1 MRGTMTTVSEIK
13 VTRTKASRLS
23 QVDFDNL
30 PFGKV
35 FSDHMLV
42 ADFRKGEW
50 QPGEI
55 VPYGPFQLSPAAT
68 ALHYGQSI
76 FEGMKAHRNVRGNP
90 VLFRP
95 RDNFL
100 RMNRSA
106 ERMVMPPIPESLF
119 LDGLRE
125 LIRIDAGWIPK
136 KEGSSLYLRPLEFAN
151 NDYIGVRPSDAYKF
165 VIFTCPVGPYY
176 NEPVKL
182 WVTRKYV
189 RACEGG
195 TGEAKTAGNYAA
207 SYYATKQAQ
216 DKSYHNVLWL
226 DGKEH
231 RYAEEC
237 GTMNIFFVIDGVAV
251 TPALSGTILRGVTRD
266 SAITLLHEMKVPVE
280 ERRISIE
287 EIRDA
292 HAKGKLQEAFGAGTA
307 ATISPVIQ
315 IGSEEGVVRLPPV
328 EERKV
333 GPAVLKRLD
342 DIRLGRAEDRYG
354 WMEEVL

>member
-1 MRGTMTTVSEIK
+1 MTTVSEIK
-13 VTRTKASRLS
+13 VTRTRASRLS
-23 QVDFDNL
+23 EVDFENL

-42 ADFRKGEW
+42 ADYRKGDW
-50 QPGEI
+50 QPAEI
-55 VPYGPFQLSPAAT
+55 VPYGLFQLSPATT

-95 RDNFL
+95 RDNFV

-106 ERMVMPPIPESLF
+106 ERMVMPAIPESLF

-125 LIRIDAGWIPK
+125 LIRTDREWIPK
-136 KEGSSLYLRPLEFAN
+136 KEGGALYIRPILFAN
-151 NDYIGVRPSDAYKF
+151 DDFIGVRPSDNYKF
-165 VIFTCPVGPYY
+165 VVFTCPVGPYY
-176 NEPVKL
+176 SEPVKL

-207 SYYATKQAQ
+207 SYYAAREAQ
-216 DKSYHNVLWL
+216 DKGYHNVLWL

-237 GTMNIFFVIDGVAV
+237 GTMNVFFVIDGVAV
-251 TPALSGTILRGVTRD
+251 TPALSGTILRGVTRA
-266 SAITLLHEMKVPVE
+266 SAITLLREMKVRVE

-287 EIRDA
+287 ELQDA
-292 HAKGKLQEAFGAGTA
+292 HAKGMLQEAFGAGTA
-307 ATISPVIQ
+307 AVVSPVIQ
-315 IGSEEGVVRLPPV
+315 IGSEDGVLRLPPV
-328 EERKV
+328 EERKI
-333 GPAVLKRLD
+333 GPAVLKRLE
-342 DIRLGRAEDRYG
+342 DIRHGRVEDPYG
-354 WMEEVL
+354 WMEEL

>member
-1 MRGTMTTVSEIK
+1 MTTVSEIK
-13 VTRTKASRLS
+13 VTRTRASKLS
-23 QVDFDNL
+23 QVNFDDL

-42 ADFRKGEW
+42 ADFRKGQW
-50 QPGEI
+50 QPAEI
-55 VPYGPFQLSPAAT
+55 VPYGPFELSPAGT

-76 FEGMKAHRNVRGNP
+76 FEGMKAHRNVRGSA

-125 LIRIDAGWIPK
+125 LVRIDTGWIPK
-136 KEGSSLYLRPLEFAN
+136 KEGSALYIRPLMFAN
-151 NDYIGVRPSDAYKF
+151 DDYIGVRPSDSYRF

-176 NEPVKL
+176 SEPVKL
-182 WVTRKYV
+182 WVTRKFV
-189 RACEGG
+189 RASEGG

-207 SYYATKQAQ
+207 SYYAAKEAQ
-216 DKSYHNVLWL
+216 DKGYHNVLWL
-226 DGKEH
+226 DGKDH

-251 TPALSGTILRGVTRD
+251 TPPLSGTILRGVTRD
-266 SAITLLHEMKVPVE
+266 SAITLLREMKIPVE

-287 EIRDA
+287 EIHDA

-315 IGSEEGVVRLPPV
+315 IGSEEGVMRLPAV

-333 GPAVLKRLD
+333 GPALLKRLD

-354 WMEEVL
+354 WMEEIAGS

>member
-1 MRGTMTTVSEIK
+1 MTTVGEIK
-13 VTRTKASRLS
+13 VTRTTASRLS
-23 QVDFDNL
+23 KLDFDNI

-42 ADFRKGEW
+42 ADFRQGGW
-50 QPGEI
+50 QPAEI
-55 VPYGPFQLSPAAT
+55 MPFGTFPLAPSTT

-76 FEGMKAHRNVRGNP
+76 FEGMKAYRNVRGQA
-90 VLFRP
+90 VLFRA

-106 ERMVMPPIPESLF
+106 ERMVMPAIPESLF

-125 LIRIDAGWIPK
+125 LIRLDRDWIPSK
-136 KEGSSLYLRPLEFAN
+136 DGSSLYIRPLMFAN
-151 NDYIGVRPSDAYKF
+151 DDYIGVKPSDTYKF
-165 VIFTCPVGPYY
+165 VIFTCPVGQYY
-176 NEPVKL
+176 SEPVKL

-189 RACEGG
+189 RAAEGG

-207 SYYATKQAQ
+207 SYYAARKAQ
-216 DKSYHNVLWL
+216 EKGYHNVLWL

-231 RYAEEC
+231 RFVEEC

-266 SAITLLHEMKVPVE
+266 SAITLLREMNVKVE

-287 EIRDA
+287 EITEA
-292 HAKGKLQEAFGAGTA
+292 QAKGKLQECFGAGTA
-307 ATISPVIQ
+307 ATISPVSH
-315 IGSEEGVVRLPPV
+315 IGSEEGDLELPPDKD
-328 EERKV
+328 RKI
-333 GPAVLKRLD
+333 GPELLKRLN
-342 DIRLGRAEDRYG
+342 DIRMGRAEDRHG
-354 WMEEVL
+354 WMEVVS

>member
-1 MRGTMTTVSEIK
+1 MTPVSEIK
-13 VTRTKASRLS
+13 VTLTKTSKLP
-23 QVDFDNL
+23 QVNFDDL

-42 ADFRKGEW
+42 ADFRQGRW
-50 QPGEI
+50 QSAEI
-55 VPYGPFQLSPAAT
+55 VPYGPFELSPAAT

-76 FEGMKAHRNVRGNP
+76 FEGMKAFRNVRGNP

-95 RDNFL
+95 RENFV
-100 RMNRSA
+100 RINRSA
-106 ERMVMPPIPESLF
+106 ERMVMPALPESLF

-125 LIRIDAGWIPK
+125 LVRVDSAWIPR
-136 KEGSSLYLRPLEFAN
+136 KEGSSLYIRPLLFAN
-151 NDYIGVRPSDAYKF
+151 DDYIGVRPSDAYKF

-176 NEPVKL
+176 SEPVKL

-207 SYYATKQAQ
+207 SYYASKEAQ
-216 DKSYHNVLWL
+216 EKGYHNVLWL

-251 TPALSGTILRGVTRD
+251 TPPLAGTILRGVTRE
-266 SAITLLHEMKVPVE
+266 SAITLLREMNVKVE

-287 EIRDA
+287 EIREA

-315 IGSEEGVVRLPPV
+315 IGSEDGVVVLPSV
-328 EERKV
+328 AERKI
-333 GPAVLKRLD
+333 GPALLKRLD

-354 WMEEVL
+354 WMEEIV